1 MDQNTTLPE
10 KKTVAETLLT
20 KGNVFLH
27 LDPRKEGVV
36 VPDWLKD
43 QLQLVLQIGH
53 DLPIR
58 IPDLEIG
65 DDGVSA
71 TLSFNRSPFTCWVPW
86 DSLFAMVGDNGR
98 GMVWM
103 SDMPAE
109 IAAEIEREVQKNR
122 IKDVPDVA
130 RTGLKSKQSA
140 KNKGIKEKD
149 DALEALP
156 TDKPNGARTKKRRR
170 VATARIAPGQVAPK
184 TEKVDENSYAS
195 ATESRPTLSNKKNHD
210 TTSPFNRG
218 QRKRKTREL
227 PPYLRVIK

>member
-1 MDQNTTLPE
+1 MDQNLTLPD
-10 KKTVAETLLT
+10 KKVVAETLLT

-36 VPDWLKD
+36 VPDWLRD
-43 QLQLVLQIGH
+43 QLQLVLQIGR

-58 IPDLEIG
+58 IPDLDVG

-103 SDMPAE
+103 RDMPAE
-109 IAAEIEREVQKNR
+109 IAAEIEREVRKSQAMDIPAFAR
-122 IKDVPDVA
+122 IHRKRKRNGKDRALKELDQAPESEPKERPDAA
-130 RTGLKSKQSA
+130 RT
-140 KNKGIKEKD
+140 
-149 DALEALP
+149 
-156 TDKPNGARTKKRRR
+156 RKRRR
-170 VATARIAPGQVAPK
+170 VAGQKVKAEENPIAPAEESAPA
-184 TEKVDENSYAS
+184 VS
-195 ATESRPTLSNKKNHD
+195 AKKNHD
-210 TTSPFNRG
+210 SNSPHHRG
-218 QRKRKTREL
+218 ERKPKAREL

>member
-1 MDQNTTLPE
+1 MTMPD
-10 KKTVAETLLT
+10 KKAVVETLLT

-58 IPDLEIG
+58 IPDLEVG

-98 GMVWM
+98 GMVWI

-109 IAAEIEREVQKNR
+109 IAAEIEREMLKSQ
-122 IKDVPDVA
+122 IEDVPVTT
-130 RTGLKSKQSA
+130 RTGRKSRRSY
-140 KNKGIKEKD
+140 KNGGLRD
-149 DALEALP
+149 SGDASDTGP
-156 TDKPNGARTKKRRR
+156 TEKPNGSKTTKRRR
-170 VATARIAPGQVAPK
+170 VVARVEKVEEKSNSSAKEIAP
-184 TEKVDENSYAS
+184 
-195 ATESRPTLSNKKNHD
+195 TLFDKKRRD
-210 TTSPFNRG
+210 STSPINRG
-218 QRKRKTREL
+218 GRKRKTREL

>member
-58 IPDLEIG
+58 IPDLVID

-109 IAAEIEREVQKNR
+109 IAAEIEREVQKSR
-122 IKDVPDVA
+122 IKEVPDVA
-130 RTGLKSKQSA
+130 RTDRKSKRSV
-140 KNKGIKEKD
+140 KNKGLKKKD
-149 DALEALP
+149 DAQETLP
-156 TDKPNGARTKKRRR
+156 TEKSNGARTRKRRR
-170 VATARIAPGQVAPK
+170 VVAARIATGEVAPK
-184 TEKVDENSYAS
+184 TGKVGENSYAS
-195 ATESRPTLSNKKNHD
+195 AKECRPVLSEKKTRD
-210 TTSPFNRG
+210 TTPPLNRG

>member
-1 MDQNTTLPE
+1 MHMDRDLTPPD
-10 KKTVAETLLT
+10 KKAVAETLLT

-27 LDPRKEGVV
+27 LDPRKDGVV
-36 VPDWLKD
+36 VPEWLKS

-58 IPDLEIG
+58 IPDLDVG

-86 DSLFAMVGDNGR
+86 NSLFAMVGDSGR

-109 IAAEIEREVQKNR
+109 IAAEIEREVQKSQSTD
-122 IKDVPDVA
+122 IPAAA
-130 RTGLKSKQSA
+130 RPNNKSKR
-140 KNKGIKEKD
+140 K
-149 DALEALP
+149 
-156 TDKPNGARTKKRRR
+156 DKPKACKEIESAPKSIPTEKPQAVRTAKRRR
-170 VATARIAPGQVAPK
+170 VVAES
-184 TEKVDENSYAS
+184 EKEERTRSSAQQQAS
-195 ATESRPTLSNKKNHD
+195 PAVANQDHNTDSRP
-210 TTSPFNRG
+210 NRG

-227 PPYLRVIK
+227 PPYLRVVK